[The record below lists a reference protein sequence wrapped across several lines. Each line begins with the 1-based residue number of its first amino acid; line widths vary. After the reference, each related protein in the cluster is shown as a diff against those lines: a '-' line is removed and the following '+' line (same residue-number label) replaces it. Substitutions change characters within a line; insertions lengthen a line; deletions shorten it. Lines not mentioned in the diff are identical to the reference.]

1 MSIIVLNNIK
11 NEDVYNNFNCY
22 FIYGENEKKEGG
34 DTFRRQQKNCL
45 PLTIRKTA
53 SQDISGYWDDS
64 SYSYN
69 VDRFTE
75 DAKVVISVLNAGGIV
90 VIDNDF
96 LNEENNSPMKTHGQR
111 TLMFLNASVNSLI
124 AENKP
129 KYVSVE
135 RL

>member
-1 MSIIVLNNIK
+1 MSIVVLNNIK

-53 SQDISGYWDDS
+53 SQDISGYWDDA
-64 SYSYN
+64 SYRYN

-90 VIDNDF
+90 IIDNDF

>member
-1 MSIIVLNNIK
+1 MSTANYRTQSFHDARNKIL
-11 NEDVYNNFNCY
+11 ELT
-22 FIYGENEKKEGG
+22 NEKKIKSKEDLSKILEEEG
-34 DTFRRQQKNCL
+34 
-45 PLTIRKTA
+45 
-53 SQDISGYWDDS
+53 YE
-64 SYSYN
+64 
-69 VDRFTE
+69 V
-75 DAKVVISVLNAGGIV
+75 
-90 VIDNDF
+90 NDF

>member
-1 MSIIVLNNIK
+1 MLF
-11 NEDVYNNFNCY
+11 YLC
-22 FIYGENEKKEGG
+22 ENEKKEGG

-90 VIDNDF
+90 IIDNDF